1 MDMKKH
7 LLFTTFFIITN
18 AMLAQNDSIRT
29 VLKEIIVVADKKI
42 ENSKGYKIQILN
54 DSIITKNTESF
65 TSLLRFNSLIYLKEY
80 GAGGTS
86 TASFRGTSSSNTAVI
101 WNGININS
109 INNGQTGFNSLTVSL
124 FDAIDVRSGGGSIE
138 YGSGAVGGTI
148 HLNDQLLYKS
158 KKVIENQFVGSIS
171 SFSTY
176 NSLYKF
182 KLSTEK
188 LALKLGMSYNESEND
203 YKLFGTDFKNF
214 NGAYNNFNMSV
225 GLAYKFNPKSE
236 LKFYSTSYM
245 SKRLFSGEIP
255 NPTGANEKYKD
266 FNNRNLL
273 VYNYQIN
280 KFNHELKLAFLTQE
294 YQYFS
299 DKTVDVFNFGKSK
312 RYLINYDVAYK
323 FSSINGKLTSYSEY
337 ESVFGKTDQIIEK
350 NRRQFSQSFIYNQN
364 ILNTVFFDLK
374 VRKDFNSDYNVPN
387 SYSLGMKAKTLKN
400 LSLRANASKNYRVP
414 TYNDLYW
421 PGQGNVNLIPE
432 TAVQGEFAVTY
443 KKKKFSADLGVFY
456 ISAKDKIVW
465 TPNGD
470 SSRPGIWTPINLSN
484 VANKGVELSLSYAKN
499 YNNHFIDFRA
509 NYSYTEAKDKDTQ
522 RFLIFVPK
530 HLFNGSFGY
539 SHKRISFFYQQLFT
553 GEIFTTESNSNDF
566 MLPSFFVGNFG
577 GDFRITK
584 NLKKE
589 ITIGFKINN
598 VLNENYVTQPRRPM
612 PNRNFNLN
620 INYKF

>member
-1 MDMKKH
+1 MKKH
-7 LLFTTFFIITN
+7 LLFITFFIITH
-18 AMLAQNDSIRT
+18 AVFGQNDSVRT
-29 VLKEIIVVADKKI
+29 VLKEVIVVADKKI
-42 ENSKGYKIQILN
+42 ENSKGYKVQVLN

-86 TASFRGTSSSNTAVI
+86 TASFRGTSSSNTAVV

-203 YKLFGTDFKNF
+203 YKLFGSDFNNF

-236 LKFYSTSYM
+236 LKFYSTSYV
-245 SKRLFSGEIP
+245 SKRLFSGEVP

-299 DKTVDVFNFGKSK
+299 DKTIDIFNFGKSK

-364 ILNTVFFDLK
+364 ILNTVFFDVK
-374 VRKDFNSDYNVPN
+374 MRKDFNSDYSVPN
-387 SYSLGMKAKTLKN
+387 SYSIGVKAKTLKN
-400 LSLRANASKNYRVP
+400 TFIRANASKNYRVP

-432 TAVQGEFAVTY
+432 TAVQGEFAITY
-443 KKKKFSADLGVFY
+443 KKKNFSADLGVFY

-470 SSRPGIWTPINLSN
+470 VTRPGIWTPINLSN
-484 VANKGVELSLSYAKN
+484 AVNKGMEFSISYAKN
-499 YNNHFIDFRA
+499 YNNHFVDFKV

-522 RFLIFVPK
+522 RFIIFVPK

-539 SHKRISFFYQQLFT
+539 SYKRFSFFYQQLFT
-553 GEIFTTESNSNDF
+553 GKIFTTESNSKDF
-566 MLPSFFVGNFG
+566 ILPSFFVGNLG

-584 NLKKE
+584 SIKKE

-598 VLNENYVTQPRRPM
+598 VFNENYVTQPRRPM

>member
-158 KKVIENQFVGSIS
+158 KKVIENQFVGSIG

-182 KLSTEK
+182 KISTEK

-236 LKFYSTSYM
+236 LKF
-245 SKRLFSGEIP
+245 
-255 NPTGANEKYKD
+255 
-266 FNNRNLL
+266 
-273 VYNYQIN
+273 
-280 KFNHELKLAFLTQE
+280 
-294 YQYFS
+294 
-299 DKTVDVFNFGKSK
+299 
-312 RYLINYDVAYK
+312 
-323 FSSINGKLTSYSEY
+323 
-337 ESVFGKTDQIIEK
+337 
-350 NRRQFSQSFIYNQN
+350 
-364 ILNTVFFDLK
+364 
-374 VRKDFNSDYNVPN
+374 
-387 SYSLGMKAKTLKN
+387 
-400 LSLRANASKNYRVP
+400 
-414 TYNDLYW
+414 
-421 PGQGNVNLIPE
+421 
-432 TAVQGEFAVTY
+432 
-443 KKKKFSADLGVFY
+443 
-456 ISAKDKIVW
+456 
-465 TPNGD
+465 
-470 SSRPGIWTPINLSN
+470 
-484 VANKGVELSLSYAKN
+484 
-499 YNNHFIDFRA
+499 
-509 NYSYTEAKDKDTQ
+509 
-522 RFLIFVPK
+522 
-530 HLFNGSFGY
+530 
-539 SHKRISFFYQQLFT
+539 
-553 GEIFTTESNSNDF
+553 
-566 MLPSFFVGNFG
+566 
-577 GDFRITK
+577 
-584 NLKKE
+584 
-589 ITIGFKINN
+589 
-598 VLNENYVTQPRRPM
+598 
-612 PNRNFNLN
+612 
-620 INYKF
+620 

>member
-1 MDMKKH
+1 MKKH
-7 LLFTTFFIITN
+7 LLFTTFFVITH
-18 AMLAQNDSIRT
+18 AILAQNDSIRT

-42 ENSKGYKIQILN
+42 ENSKGYKIQVLN

-80 GAGGTS
+80 GSGGTS

-109 INNGQTGFNSLTVSL
+109 VNNGQTGFNSLTVSL

-158 KKVIENQFVGSIS
+158 KKVIVNQFVGSIG

-176 NSLYKF
+176 NTLYKF

-203 YKLFGTDFKNF
+203 YKLLGTDLKNF
-214 NGAYNNFNMSV
+214 NGAYNNFNMSI
-225 GLAYKFNPKSE
+225 GLAYKFNPKSQ
-236 LKFYSTSYM
+236 LKFYSTSYVG
-245 SKRLFSGEIP
+245 KRLFSGELP
-255 NPTGANEKYKD
+255 NPSGANDKYKD

-273 VYNYQIN
+273 VYNYQNN

-294 YQYFS
+294 YQFF
-299 DKTVDVFNFGKSK
+299 DNKLVDDFNFGKSK

-323 FSSINGKLTSYSEY
+323 ISSINAKITSYSEY
-337 ESVFGKTDQIIEK
+337 ESVFGKTDQIREK

-387 SYSLGMKAKTLKN
+387 SYSLGMKAKVLKN
-400 LSLRANASKNYRVP
+400 ISLRANASKNYRVP

-432 TAVQGEFAVTY
+432 TAVQGEFAVIY

-553 GEIFTTESNSNDF
+553 GEIFTTESNSKDF
-566 MLPSFFVGNFG
+566 MLPSFFVGNLG
-577 GDFRITK
+577 GDYRITK
-584 NLKKE
+584 NIKKE

-598 VLNENYVTQPRRPM
+598 VFDKNYVTQPRRPM

>member
-1 MDMKKH
+1 MKKY
-7 LLFTTFFIITN
+7 LLFITFFITHAI
-18 AMLAQNDSIRT
+18 LAQNDSIRT
-29 VLKEIIVVADKKI
+29 VLKEIVIVADKKI

-54 DSIITKNTESF
+54 DSILTKNTESF

-148 HLNDQLLYKS
+148 HLNDQLLYKP
-158 KKVIENQFVGSIS
+158 KKVIENQFVGSIGN
-171 SFSTY
+171 FGTY

-188 LALKLGMSYNESEND
+188 LALKLGMSYNESDND
-203 YKLFGTDFKNF
+203 YKLLGTDYKNF
-214 NGAYNNFNMSV
+214 NGAYNNFNISV
-225 GLAYKFNPKSE
+225 GLAYKFNSKSQF
-236 LKFYSTSYM
+236 KFYSTSYVG
-245 SKRLFSGEIP
+245 KRLFSGELP
-255 NPTGANEKYKD
+255 NPTGANDKYKD

-273 VYNYQIN
+273 VYNYDKN

-294 YQYFS
+294 YQFFDNKLS
-299 DKTVDVFNFGKSK
+299 DEFNFGKSK

-323 FSSINGKLTSYSEY
+323 ISSINAKLTSYSEY

-374 VRKDFNSDYNVPN
+374 VRKDFNSDYDVPN
-387 SYSLGMKAKTLKN
+387 SYSLGVKAKMLN
-400 LSLRANASKNYRVP
+400 NISLRTNASKNYRVP

-421 PGQGNVNLIPE
+421 PGQGNINLIPE
-432 TAVQGEFAVTY
+432 TAVQGEFGVTY

-470 SSRPGIWTPINLSN
+470 SSRPGVWTPINLAN
-484 VANKGVELSLSYAKN
+484 AVNKGVELSISYAKN

-522 RFLIFVPK
+522 KFLIFVPK

-539 SHKRISFFYQQLFT
+539 AHKRFSFFYQQLFT
-553 GEIFTTESNSNDF
+553 GEIYTTESNSNDF

-577 GDFRITK
+577 GDYRITK

-589 ITIGFKINN
+589 MTIGFKINN
-598 VLNENYVTQPRRPM
+598 AFNKNYVTQPRRPM

>member
-1 MDMKKH
+1 MKKH
-7 LLFTTFFIITN
+7 ILFTVFYIITHTF
-18 AMLAQNDSIRT
+18 LAQNDSTRT
-29 VLKEIIVVADKKI
+29 VLKEVIVVADKKT
-42 ENSKGYKIQILN
+42 ENSNGYKIQILN

-109 INNGQTGFNSLTVSL
+109 INNGQTGFNSLTVNL

-138 YGSGAVGGTI
+138 YGSGAIGGTI
-148 HLNDQLLYKS
+148 HLNDQLLFKS
-158 KKVIENQFVGSIS
+158 KKVIENQFVGSIG

-188 LALKLGMSYNESEND
+188 LAIKLGMSYNESEND
-203 YKLFGTDFKNF
+203 YKLLGTDFKNF
-214 NGAYNNFNMSV
+214 NGAYNNFNISV
-225 GLAYKFNPKSE
+225 GIAYKLNAESQ
-236 LKFYSTSYM
+236 LKFYSTGYVG
-245 SKRLFSGEIP
+245 KRFFSGELP
-255 NPTGANEKYKD
+255 NPKGANEKYKD

-273 VYNYQIN
+273 VYNYQNN
-280 KFNHELKLAFLTQE
+280 KFSHQLKLAFLTQE
-294 YQYFS
+294 YQYFA
-299 DKTVDVFNFGKSK
+299 DKNSNEFNFGKSK
-312 RYLINYDVAYK
+312 RFLINYDVGYK
-323 FSSINGKLTSYSEY
+323 FKSLNAKLTSYSEY
-337 ESVFGKTDQIIEK
+337 ESIFGKTDQIIEK

-364 ILNTVFFDLK
+364 ILNTVFVDLK
-374 VRKDFNSDYNVPN
+374 MRKDFNSDFNVPN
-387 SYSLGMKAKTLKN
+387 TYSFGVKAKTFKN
-400 LSLRANASKNYRVP
+400 ISLRANASKNYRVP

-421 PGQGNVNLIPE
+421 PGQGNLNLEPE
-432 TAVQGEFAVTY
+432 TAVQGEFAVMY

-470 SSRPGIWTPINLSN
+470 VNRPGIWTPINVSN
-484 VANKGVELSLSYAKN
+484 AANKGIELNLSYAKN
-499 YNNHFIDFRA
+499 YNNHFINFNA

-522 RFLIFVPK
+522 KFLIFVPR
-530 HLFNGSFGY
+530 HLFNGSLGY
-539 SHKRISFFYQQLFT
+539 SHKRFSFYYQQLFT
-553 GEIFTTESNSNDF
+553 GEIFTTESNSRDF
-566 MLPSFFVGNFG
+566 MLPSFFVSNFG
-577 GDFRITK
+577 GDYRIVK
-584 NLKKE
+584 NIKNE

-598 VLNENYVTQPRRPM
+598 VFNKNYVTQPRRPM

>member
-1 MDMKKH
+1 MKKY
-7 LLFTTFFIITN
+7 LLFTVFFIV
-18 AMLAQNDSIRT
+18 AHVVFAQNDSIRT
-29 VLKEIIVVADKKI
+29 VLKEVIVVADKKI
-42 ENSKGYKIQILN
+42 ENSKGYKVQVLN

-80 GAGGTS
+80 GSGGTS

-109 INNGQTGFNSLTVSL
+109 VNNGQTDFNSLTVSL

-158 KKVIENQFVGSIS
+158 KKVIENQFVGSIG

-182 KLSTEK
+182 KISTEK

-203 YKLFGTDFKNF
+203 YKLLGTGFKNF
-214 NGAYNNFNMSV
+214 NGAYNNFNVSV
-225 GLAYKFNPKSE
+225 GLAYKFNSKAQ
-236 LKFYSTSYM
+236 LKFYSTSYV
-245 SKRLFSGEIP
+245 SSRLFSGEIP

-273 VYNYQIN
+273 VYNYQKN
-280 KFNHELKLAFLTQE
+280 QFNHELKLAFLTQE
-294 YQYFS
+294 YQYFDDKNS
-299 DKTVDVFNFGKSK
+299 DTFNFGKSK

-323 FSSINGKLTSYSEY
+323 ISSINAKLTSYSEY

-350 NRRQFSQSFIYNQN
+350 NRRQFSQSFIYNHN

-374 VRKDFNSDYNVPN
+374 VRKDFNSDYSVPN
-387 SYSLGMKAKTLKN
+387 SYSIGVKAKTLKN
-400 LSLRANASKNYRVP
+400 TSIRANASKNYRVP

-421 PGQGNVNLIPE
+421 PGQGNENLIPE

-470 SSRPGIWTPINLSN
+470 ATKPGIWTPINLSN
-484 VANKGVELSLSYAKN
+484 AVNKGIEFSVSYAKN
-499 YNNHFIDFRA
+499 YNNHFVDFKA
-509 NYSYTEAKDKDTQ
+509 NYSYIEAKDKDTQ

-539 SHKRISFFYQQLFT
+539 SHKRFSFFYQQIFT
-553 GEIFTTESNSNDF
+553 GEIFTTESNSNDY
-566 MLPSFFVGNFG
+566 MLPSFFVGNLG

-584 NLKKE
+584 NIKKE

-598 VLNENYVTQPRRPM
+598 VLNENYVTQPSRPM